1 MFIFKSKTR
10 KRKTSLVSLLLV
22 IVLIIGQSATFA
34 GNELVTRSEA
44 DEKYK
49 WDLTDIYDSKEGFMK
64 DIETVEN
71 DLIPQFEKF
80 VGKLNSV
87 ESLAE
92 LFALDEATSRKLFK
106 AYVYANLTLDLD
118 QTNNEAVEMSSL
130 TGGLYGKY
138 VAAQSFVEP
147 EILELEEEV
156 LLGFMEDERLK
167 NNKMYLQNLLKQ
179 KEHILS
185 KEEEK
190 ILSLASDMAGSAKNV
205 FDKVTIAD
213 KEKVFITNKKG
224 DEIELTPGLFSQ
236 ILEDVDRKYRSEA
249 AELRYS
255 VYEKVNN
262 TLAATYEAEI
272 KKNVFFSKARGFD
285 SSIAASLNAEGIPQS
300 VYDNLVTSVN
310 DNLEYLHKY
319 YEVRK
324 KALKYDNLYYYDAY
338 VPLTDEYRLEI
349 PYDEAT
355 TLIATALKPLG
366 EKYVKDFNDGIANQ
380 WVDAYED
387 ENKYTGGYQ
396 WGTYD
401 THPFILM
408 NYDDTLNSALTLA
421 HEMGHA
427 LNSKLSDEKQP
438 YAMADYPIFTAEVA
452 STVNEM
458 LVMDHLIKNAKNDE
472 EKLYLVN
479 KQIDNIRGTVFV
491 QVMFSEFEK
500 RAHEMV
506 EAGEAMSPDVLNDL
520 WMELLVKYFGPSYAT
535 LDYQKY
541 GWSRI
546 PHFYM
551 NFYVYKYATS
561 MSAGYSIVN
570 RITAG
575 EENAV
580 EEYLTF
586 LAAGGSDDP
595 ISVLRATGVD
605 MNSSEPVD
613 SILKYFGELVD
624 ELEVLL
630 DAKAM
635 TRNQNQMTYIVQ
647 SGDVLWKIAKE
658 HNTTWENLAE
668 MNGLSSAGNIQVGM
682 ALQVPAK

>member
-1 MFIFKSKTR
+1 MKSRQK
-10 KRKTSLVSLLLV
+10 KSVLSVLLV
-22 IVLIIGQSATFA
+22 FVLLFGQMTSFA
-34 GNELVTRSEA
+34 GEDLVTRSEA
-44 DEKYK
+44 EDKYK
-49 WDLTDIYDSKEGFMK
+49 WDLTDIYATKDAFMK
-64 DIETVEN
+64 DVERVESRLSEY
-71 DLIPQFEKF
+71 DSF

-87 ESLAE
+87 EALVD
-92 LFALDEATSRKLFK
+92 LFELDEDVSRKLIK

-118 QTNNEAVEMSSL
+118 QTNNEAVEMSSI
-130 TGGLYGKY
+130 TGSLYGKY

-147 EILELEEEV
+147 EILELDEAT
-156 LLGFMEDERLK
+156 LRKFAADERLK
-167 NNKMYLQNLLKQ
+167 NEKMYLEGLLSQ

-190 ILSLASDMAGSAKNV
+190 LLSLATEMAGSPKNV

-213 KEKVFITNKKG
+213 KEKVMITNKEG
-224 DEIELTPGLFSQ
+224 EEVELTSGLFSQ
-236 ILEDVDRKYRSEA
+236 ILEDDDRAYRENA
-249 AELRYS
+249 AALRFS

-272 KKNVFFSKARGFD
+272 KKNVFFSKARGFN
-285 SSIAASLNAEGIPQS
+285 SSIEAALNSETIPQS
-300 VYDNLVTSVN
+300 VYDSLVESVN
-310 DNLEYLHKY
+310 ENLEYLHKY
-319 YEVRK
+319 YTVRK
-324 KALKYDNLYYYDAY
+324 KALGYDDLFYYDAY
-338 VPLTDEYRLEI
+338 IPLTDEYRMEI
-349 PYDEAT
+349 SFDEARA
-355 TLIATALKPLG
+355 LIATAVEPLG
-366 EKYVKDFNDGIANQ
+366 SKYVSDFNRGIEDR

-387 ENKYTGGYQ
+387 DNKYTGGYQ

-427 LNSKLSDEKQP
+427 LNSKYSDETQP

-452 STVNEM
+452 STVNEL

-506 EAGEAMSPDVLNDL
+506 EAGEPISPDVLNDL
-520 WMELLVKYFGPSYAT
+520 WMELLVKYFGPDYTT

-561 MSAGYSIVN
+561 MSAAYSIVN
-570 RITAG
+570 RITSN

-580 EEYLTF
+580 EDYLTF
-586 LAAGGSDDP
+586 LGAGGSDDP
-595 ISVLRATGVD
+595 ISILKATGVD

-613 SILKYFGELVD
+613 SILTYFGELVN
-624 ELEVLL
+624 ELEMLL
-630 DAKAM
+630 DKKAEM
-635 TRNQNQMTYIVQ
+635 ADQTMIYVVQ
-647 SGDVLWKIAKE
+647 PGDVLWKIADSY
-658 HNTTWENLAE
+658 NTTWETIASL
-668 MNGLSSAGNIQVGM
+668 NGLEDASILYSGM
-682 ALQVPAK
+682 ELTIPAR